1 MGVNS
6 VGANSPWGETS
17 IISTWSAPWTR
28 CTKARLQ
35 CFGLTMHPQ
44 KIPASSSISSILGV
58 HSFAFTVQKN
68 THFIWRVI
76 STYPSQKATQTFFLD
91 ASLYVRSENVNLILN
106 CKWLPGVG
114 CPVHG
119 KTQKNPHSWKNTKM
133 ATKGMS
139 RPVVPLLRHVI
150 NVSIWALV
158 FALVQ
163 SP

>member
-1 MGVNS
+1 MRRNQHHFHLVGTLDSLHESEAAVFWFDNASPENSCFVVDLVN
-6 VGANSPWGETS
+6 
-17 IISTWSAPWTR
+17 TWCSQLCLYSA
-28 CTKARLQ
+28 K
-35 CFGLTMHPQ
+35 
-44 KIPASSSISSILGV
+44 KI
-58 HSFAFTVQKN
+58 
-68 THFIWRVI
+68 THFIWRMI
-76 STYPSQKATQTFFLD
+76 STCPSQKATQTFFLD